1 MAIIT
6 YLDQNEFNKK
16 HRALRRYF
24 MRSYKYI
31 IFKLIPTLQKE
42 HKRDGHYEV
51 EIPCDKLFKQVYG
64 PMKVLFTVR
73 NDIAVLEDIV
83 PSEILMKCFERNVPI
98 YKGIPYV
105 TKKDLEKI
113 KIAERLL

>member
-1 MAIIT
+1 
-6 YLDQNEFNKK
+6 
-16 HRALRRYF
+16 

-42 HKRDGHYEV
+42 NKKDGSYEV
-51 EIPCDKLFKQVYG
+51 ELPCDELFEKVYG
-64 PMKVLFTVR
+64 PMKVLFSVK
-73 NDIAVLEDIV
+73 NDVVILEDIV
-83 PSEILMKCFERNVPI
+83 PNEILIKCFERNLPI
-98 YKGIPYV
+98 YNGIPYV